1 MSAPE
6 TIELERGIFAQ
17 NPIAWFETW
26 GWIEGKEVGVLE
38 NNPEANWLQLQV
50 GKAVK
55 WCLKHKRKIQ
65 LILYKPRQQGCSTI
79 TIEIL
84 YVLGRCVKMKILVIG
99 GQASQTD
106 NLWKILRYYGD
117 NDKFDW
123 GNTWDLNET
132 RAVCS
137 NGTMWER
144 ETAGD
149 PNAGRSGNY
158 HAVIA
163 CVPGDTQVLG
173 TNGKAKAIRD
183 IVVGERIIT
192 HQGNTTEVAA
202 LRSMPNTKGDLYEVV
217 PYIGSPEAF
226 TFDHALWT
234 KDGWVDAG
242 NIKPGDFVSMPVR
255 GITQHI
261 NSITLAPTPVRKQGG
276 GRVRPFANS
285 TIQLNEEFGFFVGY
299 YLAEGCVCYSERK
312 YPSKITFTHDDEDR
326 DRNYADRAISAAS
339 QWTTSVYESRN
350 GTSNAIHREL
360 RCSALANW
368 INVEFGSA
376 KVGGKYIPDWVF
388 DAGDSFCRGIV
399 AGYLCGDGSKKGGSG
414 ANGRKYDRVNAK
426 CVYPS
431 ILPQIRDII
440 ASFGWGWAG
449 IRYQRASAR
458 YGRNCR
464 DLWQADWSGDT
475 ARILRGLMG
484 LDRLEQNPRKTADR
498 KYHIQDGMVWIKVK
512 EVRRKVCAEVWDL
525 GTSHVDGS
533 FRTLNF
539 SCHNTEVARWPT
551 DGAKNAGDV
560 LNSVLNCVGDGEG
573 TCVIMESTA
582 QGPKG
587 PFPKTWAGAV
597 TLEQAEKGEVGNGY
611 IKIFA
616 PWYVFPRCWSEF
628 TEGDNPAKL
637 AERLKKAGDDKAIRL
652 WKELKLQPEQ
662 VKWYH
667 EMLFSPECNGEVQ
680 KRDREH
686 PTTEADGF
694 SASSPSR
701 FDLTALAEMDK
712 HAASRANDIAYGNL
726 TLKPHQPY
734 RLCQFV
740 PCDLKNASVAILE
753 APIPGESYII
763 ATDNGRGES
772 WTEGADTDPNAIVV
786 WKRGR
791 MTARGEW
798 QHGEVVAALCPGN
811 REDQPFLADH
821 CARLSGY
828 YGNCIV
834 VPESNKGELL
844 IEKLREK
851 GVPIWGRERKAQDT
865 KDTET
870 QLLGWETTPET
881 KHYAIENLA
890 THMIKRNHVG
900 TGIRIGLQWIID
912 EMRTFVRHKNGT
924 LGALK
929 LAGCHDDF
937 VIALAI
943 AVACESSATFM
954 APLAGQSFRPE
965 GMPGDDSGHAG
976 HW

>member
-1 MSAPE
+1 MSEPE
-6 TIELERGIFAQ
+6 AKLEPIDLERQIFAK

-50 GKAVK
+50 GKAVA
-55 WCLKHKRKIQ
+55 WCLKNKRKIQ

-123 GNTWDLNET
+123 GNSWDLNET
-132 RAVCS
+132 RAVCG

-163 CVPGDTQVLG
+163 
-173 TNGKAKAIRD
+173 
-183 IVVGERIIT
+183 
-192 HQGNTTEVAA
+192 
-202 LRSMPNTKGDLYEVV
+202 
-217 PYIGSPEAF
+217 
-226 TFDHALWT
+226 
-234 KDGWVDAG
+234 
-242 NIKPGDFVSMPVR
+242 
-255 GITQHI
+255 
-261 NSITLAPTPVRKQGG
+261 
-276 GRVRPFANS
+276 
-285 TIQLNEEFGFFVGY
+285 
-299 YLAEGCVCYSERK
+299 
-312 YPSKITFTHDDEDR
+312 
-326 DRNYADRAISAAS
+326 
-339 QWTTSVYESRN
+339 
-350 GTSNAIHREL
+350 
-360 RCSALANW
+360 
-368 INVEFGSA
+368 
-376 KVGGKYIPDWVF
+376 
-388 DAGDSFCRGIV
+388 
-399 AGYLCGDGSKKGGSG
+399 
-414 ANGRKYDRVNAK
+414 
-426 CVYPS
+426 
-431 ILPQIRDII
+431 
-440 ASFGWGWAG
+440 
-449 IRYQRASAR
+449 
-458 YGRNCR
+458 
-464 DLWQADWSGDT
+464 
-475 ARILRGLMG
+475 
-484 LDRLEQNPRKTADR
+484 
-498 KYHIQDGMVWIKVK
+498 
-512 EVRRKVCAEVWDL
+512 
-525 GTSHVDGS
+525 
-533 FRTLNF
+533 
-539 SCHNTEVARWPT
+539 TEVARWPT

-560 LNSVLNCVGDGEG
+560 LNSVLNCVGNGEG
-573 TCVIMESTA
+573 TCVVMESTA

-597 TLEQAEKGEVGNGY
+597 TLEAAQKGEVGNGY

-628 TEGDNPAKL
+628 TDGDTPAKL

-667 EMLFSPECNGEVQ
+667 EILSAPECNGEPQ

-701 FDLTALAEMDK
+701 FDLTALSEMDK
-712 HAASRANDIAYGNL
+712 YAASRANDIVYGNL
-726 TLKPHQPY
+726 TKQLHQPY
-734 RLCQFV
+734 RLCGFV
-740 PCDLKNASVAILE
+740 PCDIKNASVAILE
-753 APIPGESYII
+753 APIPGESYLI

-772 WTEGADTDPNAIVV
+772 WTEGADTDPNAIIV

-791 MTARGEW
+791 MSSRGEW
-798 QHGEVVAALCPGN
+798 QHGEVVAALCPEN
-811 REDQPFLADH
+811 REDQPFLAEH

-828 YGNCIV
+828 YGNCMV

-851 GVPIWGRERKAQDT
+851 CVPIWGRERKAQDT

-890 THMIKRNHVG
+890 TYMMKRNHVG

-937 VIALAI
+937 VMALAI

-954 APLAGQSFRPE
+954 APLAGQAFRPE
-965 GMPGDDSGHAG
+965 GMPGEESGHAG